1 MNHDE
6 AASIIREQLD
16 AFESMAK
23 QKYIVGESV
32 TVDAETLRALL
43 DGYQATGEA
52 IQDAITRIEGHEP
65 TSMVNAAYKT
75 ATLALLDTLLSKW
88 RGPAPG
94 REE

>member
-6 AASIIREQLD
+6 AADCVREALNRYG
-16 AFESMAK
+16 SLPSLM
-23 QKYIVGESV
+23 I
-32 TVDAETLRALL
+32 DAEVLRALL

-94 REE
+94 RENP

>member
-1 MNHDE
+1 MTHDQ
-6 AASIIREQLD
+6 AANIIHSAL
-16 AFESMAK
+16 ESK
-23 QKYIVGESV
+23 HN
-32 TVDAETLRALL
+32 TVDWKDGCMLKDAVKALL